1 MTGSWLQSGRRGV
14 LVMLLLAP
22 MLCVAE
28 NDFGSSAATARLRI
42 TVVVPPVFRVL
53 QVTQTAEGY
62 DYHVWT
68 NMKSIMLG
76 GRKYR
81 FARLG
86 ENTLSLRIPP
96 EGVWIIHGL

>member
-1 MTGSWLQSGRRGV
+1 
-14 LVMLLLAP
+14 

-28 NDFGSSAATARLRI
+28 NGFGSGAVTARLRI

-62 DYHVWT
+62 DYRIWT
-68 NMKSIMLG
+68 NMKSVMLG
-76 GRKYR
+76 GREYR

-86 ENTLSLRIPP
+86 ENTVRVPTAP
-96 EGVWIIHGL
+96 GDTWVIHGL